1 MARIHTQKAAKDGRW
16 KCGKCGKGIDKGE
29 RYHKAYPY
37 YGPKD
42 GIVRCTGCGHPRPS
56 EITSS
61 DKLSRIY
68 AVQEQLDDWT
78 GEASVDGLED
88 LRSQIE
94 EARSELEEVSSEYNE
109 SADNME
115 EYFSG
120 SSQVDEIREKA
131 DEVESWSQQLDD
143 VESAIDEAEQ
153 KLSDEPD
160 DSHLDEDGKL
170 IDEEAWNEEIL
181 EEVTSAVSDFTG
193 SIPL

>member
-1 MARIHTQKAAKDGRW
+1 MARIHTQKARKDGRW
-16 KCGKCGKGIDKGE
+16 KCGRCGKGIGKGE
-29 RYHKAYPY
+29 PYYKAYPY

-88 LRSQIE
+88 LRAMID
-94 EARSELEEVSSEYNE
+94 EARSELEEVASEYNE

-131 DEVESWSQQLDD
+131 DEVEGWAQQLDD
-143 VESAIDEAEQ
+143 VDTAIEEAEQ
-153 KLSDEPD
+153 KLTEEPD
-160 DSHLDEDGKL
+160 ECYLDEKGKL
-170 IDEEAWNEEIL
+170 NDQEGWHEEIMD
-181 EEVTSAVSDFTG
+181 EVTSAVADFTG
-193 SIPL
+193 SMPL